1 MQSKVCGFAL
11 WSGQI
16 RVKSEKPE
24 EKKKAN
30 LGVKVLLGFGLS
42 GLPEVQQEVQ
52 CFIDTSTES
61 V

>member
-24 EKKKAN
+24 EKKKKSKFRGKRFC
-30 LGVKVLLGFGLS
+30 LVLALVS
-42 GLPEVQQEVQ
+42 YQK
-52 CFIDTSTES
+52 CNRKCS
-61 V
+61 VS

>member
-24 EKKKAN
+24 EKKKSKFRGKGSAW
-30 LGVKVLLGFGLS
+30 FW
-42 GLPEVQQEVQ
+42 P
-52 CFIDTSTES
+52 
-61 V
+61 